1 MSLDASDAIEDG
13 DARVSCES
21 AQWKDDVVHLLE
33 LERRTMDAILNSG
46 PTETRARSR
55 ERLRGRVLSVDD
67 AASLRTTRFER

>member
-1 MSLDASDAIEDG
+1 MPSMMETRVLVVRVRDG
-13 DARVSCES
+13 KMTWFTCSR
-21 AQWKDDVVHLLE
+21 E